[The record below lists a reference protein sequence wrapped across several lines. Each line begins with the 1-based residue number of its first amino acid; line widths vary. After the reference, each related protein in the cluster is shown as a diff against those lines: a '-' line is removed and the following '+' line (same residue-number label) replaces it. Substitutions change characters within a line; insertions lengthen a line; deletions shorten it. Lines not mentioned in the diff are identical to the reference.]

1 MKIVLESFSL
11 LILISLFI
19 FGLDL
24 YHDGITK
31 AESQSSKTETENI
44 DIKLFSFKPET
55 LEIPV
60 GTTVVWTNFDAI
72 EHSVTNGTPDKL
84 GGAFDSDFFTEG
96 QTFTFTFDKPGTYPY
111 FCKRHNSM
119 MGEIK
124 VVPAIP

>member
-1 MKIVLESFSL
+1 MKIMIKSL
-11 LILISLFI
+11 YVLILISLFI
-19 FGLDL
+19 FGLEL
-24 YHDGITK
+24 YLDRITK
-31 AESQSSKTETENI
+31 AESQSSKTKTENI

-72 EHSVTNGTPDKL
+72 EHSVTNGTPEKP
-84 GGAFDSDFFTEG
+84 GSEFDSNFFTEG
-96 QTFTFTFDKPGTYPY
+96 QTFTFTFDKPGNYPY

-124 VVPAIP
+124 IVPTTP